1 MRRAVLFTVLLT
13 GFLANLCRHG
23 AGPVGFHRSSDGTHL
38 LVQLCT
44 SVRVLNHPLFVTHVH
59 CLLFRKKGVSQGSDG
74 RQISLICLPALRADG
89 GQISLI
95 CLLTNMFTALS
106 RSV

>member
-1 MRRAVLFTVLLT
+1 MVPAPLDCIVPQIVHTFRCNCAL
-13 GFLANLCRHG
+13 
-23 AGPVGFHRSSDGTHL
+23 
-38 LVQLCT
+38 
-44 SVRVLNHPLFVTHVH
+44 RVLNHPLFVTHVH

-74 RQISLICLPALRADG
+74 GQISLICLPALRADG

>member
-1 MRRAVLFTVLLT
+1 M
-13 GFLANLCRHG
+13 LCW
-23 AGPVGFHRSSDGTHL
+23 S
-38 LVQLCT
+38 
-44 SVRVLNHPLFVTHVH
+44 NHPLFVTHVH
-59 CLLFRKKGVSQGSDG
+59 WLLLRKKGVSQGSDG